1 MDKKKILLFAVIGL
15 FIILVVFFIA
25 KSRSQTLVKINPAFK
40 EYIAAFTSGVIS
52 TESTIKVRL
61 NLDLADSSMFEQ
73 PVEEALF
80 DFSPG
85 ISGKTFWIDTRTIEF
100 RPEKKLTP
108 GKLYTA
114 SFFLHKI
121 INVPDSMKTFVFQFH
136 TAKQDFEVSVD
147 NHKAYD
153 YNVPGWEKVTGSL
166 VLADVA
172 EPDDVQSLLEASQ
185 GGRRLNVKVFPGSTK
200 KNFSF
205 TIDSVNRG
213 VSASVVTINWNGK
226 AIDSK
231 TKGSLELTIPSLND
245 FKLLS
250 IQTVQTPE
258 QYIRL
263 QFSDY
268 LLADQDLNGLITL
281 EKTQDL
287 KFVVED
293 NLVRVYPPVELK
305 GSEQLTVNQAVKNYK
320 NKELDAKSVET
331 VTFDD
336 VKPDIRLLGQG
347 TILPSTNGLIFPFE
361 AVNLNAVDVRIFKIY
376 ENNVTQFLQVN
387 DLEDQRELSRV
398 GKIVLKKTISL
409 QSADAAILNYGT
421 WNRYYLDLAELINT
435 EPGAIYQVTLS
446 IKKQYSTYE
455 GCNNEEGNDDENLKS
470 SWDESGDEEPE
481 EWYYYDYYGYDY
493 YDEYEYDYYY
503 YDWSERDDPCEDSY
517 YRGKTLSR
525 NVLATDIG
533 IIAKVGTTG
542 ELVIY
547 TVDLVS
553 AKPMPEVAITIMNY
567 QNQELH
573 KVQTNS
579 EGKAVVQLKKVPYL
593 IIAAKNKQRSYL
605 KLSGGS
611 ALSLSMFDVGGESV
625 RKGIKGFLYGER
637 GVWRPGDSIF
647 LTFILEDKLHK
658 LSPDVPVVFTLTNPR
673 GQKVQQLVKTKSVNG
688 FYDFRTATDAGAL
701 TGYWTASVAVGGS
714 AFTNTLKIETI
725 KPNRLKIKL
734 DFGADKITAGSQGV
748 LEARWLHG
756 AIARNLKADV
766 NVVLNKSTTAFKK
779 YANFAFDDP
788 SKYFYAES
796 FKVFSGTL
804 NEEGKA
810 DVLPDI
816 AITNSAPGVLR
827 ANFETRVFEQGGEFS
842 IDQFSLLYYP
852 YKTYVGVSVPEG
864 TQYSGMLQTNKNYT
878 ISLVNLDDNG
888 SLVASAKLKVDVY
901 KVNWRWWWDNSG
913 SDLADFVRSTYNEPY
928 KTLEVTTNNG
938 RGSFVLNIPDSDWGR
953 FFIRVTDMA
962 SSHSTGKTVYFD
974 WPDWASRSREGK
986 EGAAMLIFSADK
998 EKYQVGDEV
1007 KLTIPTSEGARALVT
1022 LETGSKV
1029 IQSYWLD
1036 TEKEQTFFKFKVTD
1050 EMAPNIYVSVTL
1062 IQPHNQTANDLPI
1075 RLYGVIPILV
1085 EDPGTHLRPVIQM
1098 ADVLRPEENASIT
1111 IKEENGKAMTYTVAV
1126 VDEGLLDLTKF
1137 KTPDPW
1143 NYFYAREALGV
1154 KSWDLYDYVM
1164 GAYGGQLERILSIG
1178 GGDEGGDGKGANR
1191 ANRFKPMVKFFGPF
1205 ALKKGASNTYTFK
1218 MPQYIGSVRVMVIA
1232 GQDGAYGN
1240 AEKTV
1245 AVRKPLMLLATLPRV
1260 VGPGETVTL
1269 PVSVFAMEKFIK
1281 NVSVKVSTN
1290 DMFTISDNSTKN
1302 VTFNQIGDDLVNF
1315 QLKVKDAIG
1324 IGKVKVYAV
1333 SGKETA
1339 VYEIEIDVRNPN
1351 PEVTEVLSDVMKPG
1365 KAWNTSFSPVGV
1377 AGTNKGTIEVSSI
1390 PPINLER
1397 RLKFLIHYPY
1407 GCLEQ
1412 TTSSVFP
1419 QLYLSDLIDM
1429 DENMKK
1435 SVERNIKAGI
1445 NRISSFQTPSGGFGY
1460 WPGAY
1465 EADQWA
1471 SCYAGQFLLEAK
1483 DKGYTVSVSVLK
1495 KWTKYQK
1502 RMSSTWTAE
1511 YNKFYYNS
1519 DLVQAYRLYT
1529 LALAGAPEPGAMN
1542 LLKEQKNLS
1551 VQAIWRLA
1559 AAYQLAGQPLV
1570 AKRMAATA
1578 GTTIKPYK
1586 EMWFTYGSDDRDRAM
1601 IVEALS
1607 LMDMRNKAA
1616 PIVKQISQRL
1626 SKDDWMSTQTTAF
1639 CLLAISKYVGNHTG
1653 SGIDFTYTI
1662 NNGSAVTKRSNKSLA
1677 TIDMNLKNSTQK
1689 GKLKIRNNG
1698 SGILYARVILSGV
1711 PAAGEEKAGDN
1722 NLKIEVLYKSLEGE
1736 KIDPSKLEQGTDFMA
1751 EVTVTNPGLMG
1762 YYYNMALSHI
1772 FPSGWEIHNTRMD
1785 DSYGRVQMSAYDYQ
1799 DFRDDRVYTFFS
1811 VGTNEKRTYKVL
1823 LNASYLGRFYLPTV
1837 SCAAMYDDAIYART
1851 KGQWVEVVP
1860 YNGLATADNK

>member
-1 MDKKKILLFAVIGL
+1 MDKKKILLFAVIGI
-15 FIILVVFFIA
+15 FVILVILLIA
-25 KSRSQTLVKINPAFK
+25 KTNSQTIVKVNPAFK
-40 EYIAAFTSGVIS
+40 EYVAAFTSGVIS

-61 NLDLADSSMFEQ
+61 NMDIADSSMFEQ
-73 PVEEALF
+73 PVKEELF

-85 ISGKTFWIDTRTIEF
+85 ISGKTYWIDTRTVEF
-100 RPEKKLTP
+100 RPDKKLP
-108 GKLYTA
+108 PDKLYTA
-114 SFFLHKI
+114 NFFLSKLI
-121 INVPDSMKTFVFQFH
+121 SVPDSMKTFVFQFH
-136 TAKQDFEVSVD
+136 TVKQVFEVNVD

-153 YNVPGWEKVTGSL
+153 HNNLAWEKVTGSL
-166 VLADVA
+166 IMADAA
-172 EPDDVQSLLEASQ
+172 ETEDIQSLLEASQ
-185 GGRRLNVKVFPGSTK
+185 GGKKLSVKITPGSDK
-200 KNFSF
+200 KSFTF
-205 TIDSVNRG
+205 TIDSVKRG
-213 VSASVVTINWNGK
+213 DKESAVDIKWNGK
-226 AIDSK
+226 PIDSK
-231 TKGSLELTIPSLND
+231 SNGTLTVSIPSIND

-250 IQTVQTPE
+250 IQSVQEPE
-258 QYIRL
+258 QYVRL
-263 QFSDY
+263 QFSDP
-268 LLADQDLNGLITL
+268 LLEDQDLSGLITMD
-281 EKTQDL
+281 KSKDL
-287 KFVVED
+287 KFVIED
-293 NLVRVYPPVELK
+293 NIIRIYPPLEIG
-305 GSEQLTVNQAVKNYK
+305 GSEVLTVEKAVKNIK
-320 NKELDAKSVET
+320 SKELKAKTVET

-336 VKPDIRLLGQG
+336 IKPGIRLVGEG

-361 AVNLNAVDVRIFKIY
+361 AVNVNAVDVKIFKIY

-387 DLEDQRELSRV
+387 DLEGERELSRV
-398 GKIVLKKTISL
+398 GKLVLKKSIPL
-409 QSADAAILNYGT
+409 QSVNNSVLNYSN
-421 WNRYYLDLAELINT
+421 WNRYFLDLADLIKA
-435 EPGAIYQVTLS
+435 EQGAIYQVTLS
-446 IKKQYSTYE
+446 IKKAYSTYT
-455 GCNNEEGNDDENLKS
+455 GCTDEAADDDGLRS
-470 SWDESGDEEPE
+470 SWDESEEPEPE
-481 EWYYYDYYGYDY
+481 EWYYYDYYGYY
-493 YDEYEYDYYY
+493 YDDYDYYY
-503 YDWSERDDPCEDSY
+503 YDWSERENPCEESY
-517 YRGKTLSR
+517 FSGKTISR

-542 ELVIY
+542 ELNIY

-553 AKPMPEVAITIMNY
+553 AKPMPEVSIRIMDY
-567 QNQELH
+567 QNQELE

-579 EGKAVVQLKKVPYL
+579 DGNVMIQLKKVPYL
-593 IIAAKNKQRSYL
+593 IIASKGNQRAYL
-605 KLSGGS
+605 KLTGGS

-658 LSPDVPVVFTLTNPR
+658 LSPEVPVVFDLTNPR
-673 GQKVQQLVKTKSVNG
+673 GQKVQHIVKTKSVNG
-688 FYDFRTATDAGAL
+688 FYDFRTASDPGAL
-701 TGYWTASVAVGGS
+701 TGYWTATVAVGGS
-714 AFTNTLKIETI
+714 TFSKSLKIETI

-734 DFGADKITAGSQGV
+734 DFGSDKITAESKGV
-748 LEARWLHG
+748 LEAKWLHG

-779 YANFAFDDP
+779 YSNFIFDDP

-796 FKVFSGTL
+796 FKVFSGVL

-810 DVLPDI
+810 DVIPDI
-816 AITNSAPGVLR
+816 AISGSAPGVLK

-842 IDQFSLLYYP
+842 IDQFSLFYYP
-852 YKTYVGVSVPEG
+852 YKTYVGISVPDG
-864 TQYSGMLQTNKNYT
+864 SQYSEMLQTHKDYT
-878 ISLVNLDDNG
+878 INLVNLDDNG
-888 SLVASAKLKVDVY
+888 SLVPSAKLKVDIY

-913 SDLADFVRSTYNEPY
+913 SDLADFVRSSYNEPY
-928 KTLEVTTNNG
+928 KTIEVTTTNG
-938 RGSFVLNIPDSDWGR
+938 RGSFVMNIPDTDWGR
-953 FFIRVTDMA
+953 YFVRVEDVE
-962 SSHSTGKTVYFD
+962 SGHSTGQTVYFD

-1007 KLTIPTSEGARALVT
+1007 KLTIPSSAGARALVT

-1029 IQSYWLD
+1029 LKSFWID
-1036 TEKEQTFFKFKVTD
+1036 TEKDQTFFKFDITE

-1062 IQPHNQTANDLPI
+1062 VQPHSQTANDLPI
-1075 RLYGVIPILV
+1075 RLYGVIPIMV
-1085 EDPGTHLRPVIQM
+1085 EDPGTHLRPVIKM

-1178 GGDEGGDGKGANR
+1178 GGDDGGDGKGANR

-1205 ALKKGASNTYTFK
+1205 ALKKGASNTYNFK
-1218 MPQYIGSVRVMVIA
+1218 MPQYIGSVRVMVVA

-1269 PVSVFAMEKFIK
+1269 PVSVFAMEKYIR
-1281 NVSVKVSTN
+1281 NVSVKVTTN
-1290 DMFTISDNSTKN
+1290 EMFTISDNSTKS
-1302 VTFNQIGDDLVNF
+1302 VTFREIGDDLVNF

-1324 IGKVKVYAV
+1324 IGKVKVYAS

-1351 PEVTEVLSDVMKPG
+1351 PEVTEVISDVMKSG
-1365 KAWNTSFSPVGV
+1365 RSWNTAYTPVGV

-1397 RLKFLIHYPY
+1397 RLKYLIQYPY
-1407 GCLEQ
+1407 GCIEQ

-1419 QLYLSDLIDM
+1419 QLYLSDLM
-1429 DENMKK
+1429 DLDDNMKK
-1435 SVERNIKAGI
+1435 TVERNIKAGI
-1445 NRISSFQTPSGGFGY
+1445 NRIGSFQSALGGFSY
-1460 WPGAY
+1460 WPGSY

-1471 SCYAGQFLLEAK
+1471 SCYAGHFLLEAK
-1483 DKGYTVSVSVLK
+1483 DKGYTVSASVLK
-1495 KWTKYQK
+1495 KWIKYQK
-1502 RMSSTWTAE
+1502 RMSLSWTTE
-1511 YNKFYYNS
+1511 YNKYYYNS

-1529 LALAGAPEPGAMN
+1529 LALAKAPELGAMN
-1542 LLKEQKNLS
+1542 LLKEQKELS
-1551 VQAIWRLA
+1551 IQAKWRLA
-1559 AAYQLAGQPLV
+1559 AAYQLAGQPIV
-1570 AKRMAATA
+1570 AKHLAANA
-1578 GTTIKPYK
+1578 STTIKPYK

-1601 IVEALS
+1601 IVEALA
-1607 LMDMRNKAA
+1607 LMEMRNKAA
-1616 PIVKQISQRL
+1616 PMVKMISERL
-1626 SKDDWMSTQTTAF
+1626 SKDDWMSTQSTAF
-1639 CLLAISKYVGNHTG
+1639 CLLAISKYVGTSTG
-1653 SGIDFTYTI
+1653 TGMDFTYTI
-1662 NNGSAVTKRSNKSLA
+1662 NNESPVTKKSKKSVA
-1677 TIDMNLKNSTQK
+1677 TIDMNLKNSVQK
-1689 GKLKIRNNG
+1689 GKLKIKNNG
-1698 SGILYARVILSGV
+1698 TGILYARVILSGI
-1711 PAAGEEKAGDN
+1711 PAAGEEKAGEN
-1722 NLKIEVLYKSLEGE
+1722 NLKIEVLYKTLAGE
-1736 KIDPSKLEQGTDFMA
+1736 KIDPSKLEQGKDFMA
-1751 EVTVTNPGLMG
+1751 EVTITNPGLMG

-1785 DSYGRVQMSAYDYQ
+1785 DSYGRVQMSGYDYQ

-1811 VGTNEKRTYKVL
+1811 VGTNEKKTYKVL

-1837 SCAAMYDDAIYART
+1837 SCSAMYDDAIYART

-1860 YNGLATADNK
+1860 YNVDATVAK